1 MSAAAGSPDGPA
13 WEGAR
18 NLADLGGLPL
28 EGGGHTAYGVVWRSG
43 APDEVTD
50 HGWADARAVG
60 LRRVVD
66 LRNAVERE
74 QAVAPEGVDV
84 VHAPTEDPY
93 DEEFLAECGPWLD
106 HPRSWTPN
114 LRRYPELIA
123 RAVLAVAEADGG
135 VLLHCAG
142 GRDRTGMVGSLLLV
156 LAGVSVEGVVANYER
171 GFRGAAEHRGHT
183 MAYDTSSGQWTL
195 DQPDQAWE
203 PDDLDQ
209 AVAERLPAV
218 REWCETF
225 DVDGYLDAAGVGADA
240 RRRLVDRL
248 RGSSA

>member
-1 MSAAAGSPDGPA
+1 MSTAPSAPG

-28 EGGGHTAYGVVWRSG
+28 AGGGRTAHRVVWASG
-43 APDEVTD
+43 APDEITD
-50 HGWADARAVG
+50 RGWAQARAAG

-74 QAVAPEGVDV
+74 QALAPEDVEV

-93 DEEFLAECGPWLD
+93 DEEFLTECGQWLD

-114 LRRYPELIA
+114 LERYPGKVA
-123 RAVLAVAEADGG
+123 RAVLGVAEADGG

-156 LAGVSVEGVVANYER
+156 LAGVDVEGVVANYER

-183 MAYDTSSGQWTL
+183 LAYDTSSGQWAPEAA
-195 DQPDQAWE
+195 DHAWE
-203 PDDLDQ
+203 ADEIDRALAD
-209 AVAERLPAV
+209 RRPALH
-218 REWCETF
+218 EWHATF
-225 DVDGYLDAAGVGADA
+225 DVAGYLAAAGVGVDA
-240 RRRLVDRL
+240 RRRLVERL
-248 RGSSA
+248 RGSRR